1 MKCDCN
7 EIFKLKHLLS
17 ESNIPFEFYNRCY
30 TLKPD
35 RFIENWQI
43 VVPSMVNTVISIIE
57 GVGTYGYREDKLEIQ
72 GLLTDYEKEFDSVV
86 GSLSA
91 DEVFSRIKDYD
102 KKIKGEW

>member
-1 MKCDCN
+1 MKCNCN
-7 EIFKLKHLLS
+7 EIFKLKVMLDKK
-17 ESNIPFEFYNRCY
+17 EIPYEFYNHCY
-30 TLKPD
+30 NLKD
-35 RFIENWQI
+35 EFIENWQI

-57 GVGTYGYREDKLEIQ
+57 GVGTYGYKEDKLEIQ

-91 DEVFSRIKDYD
+91 DEVFNRIKDYD